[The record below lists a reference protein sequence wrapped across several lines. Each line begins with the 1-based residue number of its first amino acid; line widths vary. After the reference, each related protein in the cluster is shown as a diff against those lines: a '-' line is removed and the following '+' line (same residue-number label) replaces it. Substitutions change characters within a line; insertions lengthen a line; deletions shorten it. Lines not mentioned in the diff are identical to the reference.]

1 MNQDLPPIPNPE
13 QYWPQAEQL
22 LDAHFRRKRRRRAL
36 LIFLLLLV
44 AGGSSLLL
52 LRTEPQEKGAP
63 ASVESSFQQNNEPS
77 KPSSATAPIATVS
90 DQPESRFA
98 NQKTTASEP
107 NTNELQSAP
116 DDQQRKSVQQV
127 RKVSDKT
134 FQQNLE
140 NTTDEQLKTSQQG
153 STDEELNYPGETTDQ
168 GLSKLCEEE
177 MPLGEKQDEL
187 PVAITAV
194 SFATESPADNE
205 SVGDNRDSTTTDTQK
220 DTAVSSNL
228 LLTKV
233 SVSSAVSIL
242 FTAGP
247 MLTSA
252 QRSANGSDAYLTRRD
267 KEEVADILPDAA
279 LQLSVSKG
287 RWDLRAGIGMSV
299 WGETVN
305 YSPYSIGDY
314 TSTRSAWQPYSY
326 TVTDTDSAYIYG
338 MLFYQTSN
346 AVVNDSQL
354 VNITDSLYGTRYDPS
369 VLSANGKTRHTL
381 LQVPVEAVW
390 HVSRGRIGFG
400 VSAGLTFGFLMSSQ
414 GSYLV
419 EDQSRVRSWQNNT
432 STQMILQA
440 SGGMEVSYRLNDKFR
455 FSLAPASRIALTPIR
470 EAGGTGKTYH
480 SFGLRAGVA
489 YRIR

>member
-1 MNQDLPPIPNPE
+1 MTQKLPPIPDPE
-13 QYWPQAEQL
+13 QYWPQAEEL
-22 LDAHFRRKRRRRAL
+22 LVAHFSRKRRRRAL
-36 LIFLLLLV
+36 LIFLLLVV
-44 AGGSSLLL
+44 AGGSSLLF

-63 ASVESSFQQNNEPS
+63 ASVESSFQQNTDPS
-77 KPSSATAPIATVS
+77 KPSSAIAPIATVS
-90 DQPESRFA
+90 DQPELQTA
-98 NQKTTASEP
+98 NQKTTATER
-107 NTNELQSAP
+107 NTNEQQSAP
-116 DDQQRKSVQQV
+116 DDQQRKSIQQV

-134 FQQNLE
+134 YQKNVE
-140 NTTDEQLKTSQQG
+140 NTTNEQLTVSQQG
-153 STDEELNYPGETTDQ
+153 STDEELTYPGETTDQ
-168 GLSKLCEEE
+168 GFSKLCEEE
-177 MPLGEKQDEL
+177 MPLGEKQHEL

-194 SFATESPADNE
+194 SFATESPADNQP
-205 SVGDNRDSTTTDTQK
+205 VGDNRDSTTTDTKK

-233 SVSSAVSIL
+233 SVRSAVSIL

-247 MLTSA
+247 MLTTA

-267 KEEVADILPDAA
+267 MEELADILPEAA

-299 WGETVN
+299 WGETVK
-305 YSPYSIGDY
+305 YSPYSVGDY

-381 LQVPVEAVW
+381 LQIPVEAVW
-390 HVSRGRIGFG
+390 QFSRGRIGFG
-400 VSAGLTFGFLMSSQ
+400 VSAGLTFGFLMSSN

-419 EDQSRVRSWQNNT
+419 EDQSRVKSWDSGM
-432 STQMILQA
+432 STQMIVQA
-440 SGGMEVSYRLNDKFR
+440 SGGLEVSYRLSDVFR
-455 FSLAPASRIALTPIR
+455 FSLVPTSRIALTPVR
-470 EAGGTGKTYH
+470 EPGGADKTYRN
-480 SFGLRAGVA
+480 FGIRAGVA